1 MAMGTQ
7 NNPPDRTPII
17 QVRGLCNRFGTHSV
31 HEDLD
36 LDLYPG
42 EILGVVGGSGTGK
55 SVLLRS
61 IVGLIIFSA
70 GHITV
75 FGQDL
80 TELSAPE
87 RSLYE
92 QRFGVLFQGGAL
104 FTSLNLEQNIA
115 LPLIEHAGLK
125 RAEAEELARSE
136 EHTSELQSRPHL
148 VCRLL

>member
-1 MAMGTQ
+1 MAMGTRDNHTHQ
-7 NNPPDRTPII
+7 TPII
-17 QVRGLCNRFGTHSV
+17 QVRGLNNRFGSHSV

-61 IVGLIIFSA
+61 IVGLNTPTA

-104 FTSLNLEQNIA
+104 FTSLNLDRKSTRLNSSHVRISYAVFCLKKKKKKNSRNI
-115 LPLIEHAGLK
+115 I
-125 RAEAEELARSE
+125 
-136 EHTSELQSRPHL
+136 
-148 VCRLL
+148 